1 MIYIAVF
8 AGDPSYIWCVVFCC
22 IISPGVPV
30 MSGMQDICSSD
41 STSVPQGVGRLD
53 NCSVHSRTPLERVNI
68 TPHHRKYQEKLL
80 RRRNKTLN
88 VISFLVMRLSDSNRR
103 KVEEQSF

>member
-68 TPHHRKYQEKLL
+68 TPHHTTPQKISRETFMETKQNIECYQFFGYKII
-80 RRRNKTLN
+80 R
-88 VISFLVMRLSDSNRR
+88 F
-103 KVEEQSF
+103 